1 MLPPIAA
8 SLGFGSGIDTAAL
21 VRDLAA
27 ASRAPKIER
36 FDALARTNQA
46 KISALAR
53 ARSDLDS
60 FATTLASVVAEGSLR
75 SQPVASNPT
84 AITATADPGVR
95 LGALTGEIEV
105 SQLARAQTVYSGFIT
120 SPSDPVGQGSLSLTV
135 GTTTK
140 NIVID
145 ASNNSLTGL
154 SDAINASGSGVRA
167 SVITDSGGSRLVLK
181 GESGVAKAFTLTPDA
196 GGDPGLDRF
205 SFNGTSGSLTLGQA
219 ALDAQFRL
227 DGVAFARPTNS
238 FSDVFPGVSLTLRQ
252 TTIGNPV
259 TITAQRPLDT
269 IRQAVND
276 FVSVFNTLKR
286 DIGEARQATGGDQAT
301 RTLDQ
306 QLGRLI
312 SQSVTSDQ
320 AINSLSDIGLA
331 TNRDGTVTLNTAKLE
346 AALTANPDAVEALFN
361 PTRDATRTETTDPG
375 ISVALR
381 TIKEAASGSNGY
393 LESLSKRLSKESE
406 VIAKNRERVEER
418 EDRIRAQLERKFSSL
433 DGQIGALRAT
443 QSYIEQQFNLN
454 GNNNN
459 N

>member
-1 MLPPIAA
+1 M
-8 SLGFGSGIDTAAL
+8 
-21 VRDLAA
+21 
-27 ASRAPKIER
+27 
-36 FDALARTNQA
+36 
-46 KISALAR
+46 
-53 ARSDLDS
+53 
-60 FATTLASVVAEGSLR
+60 
-75 SQPVASNPT
+75 
-84 AITATADPGVR
+84 
-95 LGALTGEIEV
+95 
-105 SQLARAQTVYSGFIT
+105 
-120 SPSDPVGQGSLSLTV
+120 
-135 GTTTK
+135 
-140 NIVID
+140 
-145 ASNNSLTGL
+145 
-154 SDAINASGSGVRA
+154 
-167 SVITDSGGSRLVLK
+167 
-181 GESGVAKAFTLTPDA
+181 
-196 GGDPGLDRF
+196 
-205 SFNGTSGSLTLGQA
+205 
-219 ALDAQFRL
+219 
-227 DGVAFARPTNS
+227 
-238 FSDVFPGVSLTLRQ
+238 
-252 TTIGNPV
+252 
-259 TITAQRPLDT
+259 
-269 IRQAVND
+269 ND

-331 TNRDGTVTLNTAKLE
+331 SNRDGTVTLNTAKLE

-361 PTRDATRTETTDPG
+361 PTRDAARTETTDPG